1 MKKQLLASEVFFSRI
16 GSKKMRSKDS
26 TFLEFGGIF
35 QQQNKNVPSNDR
47 RPQRTREP
55 FAFCSQ
61 PGQDDQQSQSALQT
75 QVELLLGIKLT

>member
-1 MKKQLLASEVFFSRI
+1 
-16 GSKKMRSKDS
+16 MRSKDS
-26 TFLEFGGIF
+26 TFLEFEGIF

-47 RPQRTREP
+47 RPRRAREP
-55 FAFCSQ
+55 FAFCAQ